1 MATLLT
7 RTVDSFSAYVRLVDG
22 MQSRAGNS
30 LWFRGCG
37 GGRQQLVPSL
47 YRHRTKRKKV
57 EIEELERRLM
67 TRFVQRSIPFVTRS
81 LQEHWE
87 ALFFMQH
94 HGVPTRLLDWTENP
108 FIAFYFA
115 VTSGRFSVH
124 RGGGNGHPSLRFPMA
139 ATIWILDP
147 VAWTN
152 HALREQSYTGG
163 VLAPGDDAL
172 NRYKPGVKFDD
183 MHMHPV
189 ALYGAYNS
197 ARIVAQRGVFT
208 IFGQSTAS
216 MEKIYGKGGFPRGS
230 LVRVI
235 LPKDCLPSMRESILR
250 YGVTE
255 SVVFPDL
262 EGLAREMKREF
273 GFEY

>member
-1 MATLLT
+1 MALLLT
-7 RTVDSFSAYVRLVDG
+7 RTVASFGEYVRLVDG

-37 GGRQQLVPSL
+37 GGRQQLVPTL
-47 YRHRTKRKKV
+47 YRHRTKKKKV

-67 TRFVQRSIPFVTRS
+67 TRFVQRSIPFVSRS
-81 LQEHWE
+81 LQEDWE

-115 VTSGRFSVH
+115 VTSGRFSA
-124 RGGGNGHPSLRFPMA
+124 RRAGRDGHPNLKFSME
-139 ATIWILDP
+139 ATIWILNP

-152 HALREQSYTGG
+152 HALRDQSYTGG
-163 VLAPGDDAL
+163 ILAPGDDAL
-172 NRYKPGVKFDD
+172 KRYKPGMKFDD

-189 ALYGAYNS
+189 ALYAAYNS

-208 IFGQSTAS
+208 IFGQSTAA
-216 MEKIYGKGGFPRGS
+216 MEKTYERGRFPKGS
-230 LVRVI
+230 LVKVI
-235 LPKDCLPSMRESILR
+235 LPKHSLPSMRESILR